1 MNEGLTN
8 GSLIRLTAPAQVVGQ
23 RSSQDIVQDKSFA
36 YSILPKRMMGFEYFS
51 PFDGRLS
58 LFSLNSGTTVN
69 IQNIDGTNLIQSIDG
84 STLTIDVKIGSYINT
99 SYPTLGVFFSNN
111 EGFPLLWRYQGTY
124 MANHIISVVI

>member
-23 RSSQDIVQDKSFA
+23 RSSQDIVQDKSFS

-69 IQNIDGTNLIQSIDG
+69 IQNIDGTNLIQLIPDG
-84 STLTIDVKIGSYINT
+84 STLTIDVKKLALILI
-99 SYPTLGVFFSNN
+99 PAIQ
-111 EGFPLLWRYQGTY
+111 P
-124 MANHIISVVI
+124 